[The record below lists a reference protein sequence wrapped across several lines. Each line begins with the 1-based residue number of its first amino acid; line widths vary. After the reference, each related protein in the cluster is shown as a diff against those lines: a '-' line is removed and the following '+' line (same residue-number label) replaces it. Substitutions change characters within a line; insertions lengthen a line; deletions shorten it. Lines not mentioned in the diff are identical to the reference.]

1 MKKKVC
7 FFSGDITR
15 SGGTERVSIQLAN
28 ALKQDG
34 TYDICFVSLTE
45 QSENP
50 FYPLDPEIE
59 RYHLGEKWINPGPG
73 YLPLIGKLR
82 KLIKEKKIDI
92 IIDIDIVLDV
102 LSIPATRGLNT
113 KVVSWEHFNCEFEQS
128 VSYRKMILKYSVKH
142 SDHVVVL
149 TDLDL
154 AEYKNLGRNKAISRI
169 YNPVA
174 YNFETTSKNRENII
188 LSVGRLV
195 PEKGIDYIKEVALRV
210 LKKHS
215 DWKWI
220 ILGDGEKRAELE
232 TFIEKNQLKDQLILM
247 GCVYN
252 VSEYLS
258 KAKIFVL
265 TSLYEGL
272 GLSMLEAREMK
283 VPCVAFDIKMGP
295 KELINNGVD
304 GYLVEPFD
312 CIEMAR
318 KIEKLIND
326 PELRERFAENAFL
339 CMDEFRIDKI
349 VGQWKKV
356 LKLL

>member
-1 MKKKVC
+1 MLLNC
-7 FFSGDITR
+7 FLFCVFST
-15 SGGTERVSIQLAN
+15 
-28 ALKQDG
+28 
-34 TYDICFVSLTE
+34 
-45 QSENP
+45 
-50 FYPLDPEIE
+50 
-59 RYHLGEKWINPGPG
+59 
-73 YLPLIGKLR
+73 
-82 KLIKEKKIDI
+82 
-92 IIDIDIVLDV
+92 
-102 LSIPATRGLNT
+102 
-113 KVVSWEHFNCEFEQS
+113 
-128 VSYRKMILKYSVKH
+128 
-142 SDHVVVL
+142 
-149 TDLDL
+149 
-154 AEYKNLGRNKAISRI
+154 
-169 YNPVA
+169 
-174 YNFETTSKNRENII
+174 
-188 LSVGRLV
+188 
-195 PEKGIDYIKEVALRV
+195 ALRV

-318 KIEKLIND
+318 KIEII
-326 PELRERFAENAFL
+326 RFIESPL
-339 CMDEFRIDKI
+339 
-349 VGQWKKV
+349 
-356 LKLL
+356 